1 MLRGQRGHGRG
12 PGGPG
17 VSDLLFFWDL
27 GFISGFRVWIRWGGY
42 AYTLRALV
50 ETKSMGHLNPK
61 P

>member
-1 MLRGQRGHGRG
+1 M
-12 PGGPG
+12 
-17 VSDLLFFWDL
+17 SDLLFFWDL
-27 GFISGFRVWIRWGGY
+27 GFISGFRVWVRWGGY